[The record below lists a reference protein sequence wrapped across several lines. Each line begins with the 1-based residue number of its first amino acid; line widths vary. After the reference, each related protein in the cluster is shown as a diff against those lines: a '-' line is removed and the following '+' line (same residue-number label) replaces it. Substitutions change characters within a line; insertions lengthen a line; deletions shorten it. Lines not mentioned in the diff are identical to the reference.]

1 MKRKVLF
8 FITAFASLGGTAMA
22 QEYLTLY
29 ARSGLPTQSWEVSK
43 VRRITFSPTDVTFWM
58 KQGGASYTYAY
69 SAARRIAFGDE
80 DPIAVKSL
88 ALPQQ
93 SSIVYDAGRNAVI
106 VNDFAQGGQLQVY
119 SVGGSRVWAAPVR
132 SPQREYQLPPLP
144 DGIYIARLSG
154 TANPQSI
161 KFKTNKH

>member
-1 MKRKVLF
+1 MKRKT
-8 FITAFASLGGTAMA
+8 FILAILACMCFTSQA

-93 SSIVYDAGRNAVI
+93 SSIVYDADRNAVI

-132 SPQREYQLPPLP
+132 SLQREYQLPPLP
-144 DGIYIARLSG
+144 DGIYIVCLSG

>member
-1 MKRKVLF
+1 MKRKT
-8 FITAFASLGGTAMA
+8 FILAILACMCFALQA

-29 ARSGLPTQSWEVSK
+29 SWSGLPTQSWEVSK
-43 VRRITFSPTDVTFWM
+43 VRRIAFSSTDVKVWM
-58 KQGGASYTYAY
+58 LQGGKSYTYPY
-69 SAARRIAFGDE
+69 NEARKFAFGDE

-93 SSIVYDAGRNAVI
+93 NSIMYDADRNAVI
-106 VNDFAQGGQLQVY
+106 VNDFAQGGRLQVY

-132 SPQREYQLPPLP
+132 SLQREYQLPPLP
-144 DGIYIARLSG
+144 DGIYIVCLSG

>member
-1 MKRKVLF
+1 MKRKT
-8 FITAFASLGGTAMA
+8 FILAILACMCFALQA

-119 SVGGSRVWAAPVR
+119 SIGGSRVWAAPVR
-132 SPQREYQLPPLP
+132 SLQREYQLPPLP
-144 DGIYIARLSG
+144 DGIYIVRLSG

>member
-1 MKRKVLF
+1 MKRKT
-8 FITAFASLGGTAMA
+8 FILAILACMCFALQA

-43 VRRITFSPTDVTFWM
+43 VRRITFSPTNVTFWM

-93 SSIVYDAGRNAVI
+93 SSIMYDADRNAVI

-119 SVGGSRVWAAPVR
+119 SIGGSRVWAAPVR
-132 SPQREYQLPPLP
+132 SLQREYQLPPLP
-144 DGIYIARLSG
+144 DGIYIVRLSG